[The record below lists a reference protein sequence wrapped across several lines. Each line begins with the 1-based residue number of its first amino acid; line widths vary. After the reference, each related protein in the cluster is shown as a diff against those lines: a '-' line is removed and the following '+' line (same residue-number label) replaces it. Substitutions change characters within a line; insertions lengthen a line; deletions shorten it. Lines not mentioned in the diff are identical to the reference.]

1 MQQQFTYFMNNLQAY
16 LPMIRENIAI
26 IAAIILLFMIWALKS
41 SILRQ
46 NRRFLRDMKQEWSKQ
61 SQHNQPVSQ
70 ASDGVKANLIEQK
83 ILVHQALV
91 NLKAD
96 RAVELQSLG
105 ENGLSAKRYYNYFK
119 EFRDIVI
126 HNRFYLAQETEF
138 VFSQMMQ
145 DNAASLLKLKHLE
158 NEFAEL
164 ASEAPTDRYALEQLI
179 EQETIVLETFHQESR
194 AEMER
199 FLEMIDNDVLKLRSE
214 LEG

>member
-46 NRRFLRDMKQEWSKQ
+46 NRRFLRDMKQEWGKQ

-70 ASDGVKANLIEQK
+70 TSDGVKANLIEQK

-105 ENGLSAKRYYNYFK
+105 ENGLSAKRYYNYLKNF
-119 EFRDIVI
+119 VI
-126 HNRFYLAQETEF
+126 
-138 VFSQMMQ
+138 S
-145 DNAASLLKLKHLE
+145 
-158 NEFAEL
+158 
-164 ASEAPTDRYALEQLI
+164 
-179 EQETIVLETFHQESR
+179 
-194 AEMER
+194 
-199 FLEMIDNDVLKLRSE
+199 
-214 LEG
+214 

>member
-1 MQQQFTYFMNNLQAY
+1 M
-16 LPMIRENIAI
+16 
-26 IAAIILLFMIWALKS
+26 
-41 SILRQ
+41 
-46 NRRFLRDMKQEWSKQ
+46 
-61 SQHNQPVSQ
+61 
-70 ASDGVKANLIEQK
+70 
-83 ILVHQALV
+83 
-91 NLKAD
+91 
-96 RAVELQSLG
+96 
-105 ENGLSAKRYYNYFK
+105 
-119 EFRDIVI
+119 I